1 MVNLARRSAAGNHHC
16 EHCIRQDDPTTVR
29 IMVYATIGYC
39 SYSNLRPGMIQN
51 SNDVK
56 AKWRKYRWIPV
67 LFVTSFSVSLIV
79 LFIVTP
85 AKLMP
90 SSSMLTPLQPLLT
103 LIPEEVKLNIVLAL
117 LIALLVSG
125 GACLIYVLT
134 KKFGD

>member
-1 MVNLARRSAAGNHHC
+1 
-16 EHCIRQDDPTTVR
+16 
-29 IMVYATIGYC
+29 
-39 SYSNLRPGMIQN
+39 MIQS

-117 LIALLVSG
+117 LTALSVSG
-125 GACLIYVLT
+125 GACLIYVVI
-134 KKFGD
+134 KKLGD